1 MSGKFSETLFK
12 PAIRRNLERG
22 GARVENITLDQG
34 KNNNAEGFS
43 FSSGTFR
50 YDPAGIPLKNPQ
62 QMNIDF
68 SKFENHTFFNSAAAK
83 TQAAFEKIINQFPF
97 DGTKKDSIQF
107 KDRIGGYDNYVLA
120 TLRERRAE

>member
-97 DGTKKDSIQF
+97 DGT
-107 KDRIGGYDNYVLA
+107 
-120 TLRERRAE
+120 